1 MAETLVSPGVLARE
15 NDQSFLVQSPASVG
29 AAIIGPTTKGP
40 VEIPTIAT
48 SYSDYEN
55 KFGGAFISGGDSYSF
70 MTAIS
75 AYNYFIN
82 GGNSLLVARVVSASS
97 TWSPA
102 TSSDIVNNIANT
114 PGGFATSSTIDLSA
128 IANDDTYDLYYSGQY
143 YSFVIDESPLPNDNI
158 PIK

>member
-102 TSSDIVNNIANT
+102 TSSDIVNNIAST
-114 PGGFATSSTIDLSA
+114 PGAFATSSTIDLSA
-128 IANDDTYDLYYSGQY
+128 LLLMIH
-143 YSFVIDESPLPNDNI
+143 
-158 PIK
+158 IKYIIGGIL